1 MTINELINELK
12 QYPSETKVV
21 FKLVKDGNDESQDE
35 TITWIGEIDT
45 SLLDSSEPTLDIGLE
60 SEVL

>member
-12 QYPSETKVV
+12 KYPSKTKVV
-21 FKLVKDGNDESQDE
+21 FKLVKDEWDENQDE
-35 TITWIGEIDT
+35 TITWVGEIDT
-45 SLLDSSEPTLDIGLE
+45 SLLDSNEPTLEIGLE